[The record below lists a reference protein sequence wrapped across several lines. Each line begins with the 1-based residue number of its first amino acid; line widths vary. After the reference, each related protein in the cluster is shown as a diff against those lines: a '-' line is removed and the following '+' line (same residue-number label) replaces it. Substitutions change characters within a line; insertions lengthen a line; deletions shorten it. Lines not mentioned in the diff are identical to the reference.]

1 MEQKIDMIVNRLPAK
16 TWNRLSV
23 NQAEIKNLEANGWQ
37 RPAVTVRYPKDE
49 KPIVRELTTEQES
62 SVYKK
67 MEQIRTGM
75 GAEVSRLK
83 PGDAT
88 DICVETVEEGGES
101 DERRERMRRDEVVL
115 VLDYPDRKNCF
126 QDVKIY
132 AKAGESVTV
141 WTVVRSKKDAEGK
154 AVLRTLLQAEENAKI
169 RLVQVD
175 LLGDRMQL
183 FNDIGVESGKQAQ
196 IEVMQLFLGAEKIW
210 AGSYAALTGEKS
222 HLQLDAGYYREKQQL
237 LDMNYVAQHIG
248 KKTESNMNV
257 GGVLQDASKKVFRG
271 TIDFPLGC
279 VGAKGDE
286 MEDVLI
292 LGEDAINQ
300 TVPLILCAE
309 EDVEG
314 NHGAS
319 IGRPADEIL
328 FYLASRGLSEE
339 DACNLLARAK
349 LEALCNRIGEKEIA
363 EQAENWLW
371 EVTGDEA

>member
-1 MEQKIDMIVNRLPAK
+1 M
-16 TWNRLSV
+16 
-23 NQAEIKNLEANGWQ
+23 
-37 RPAVTVRYPKDE
+37 
-49 KPIVRELTTEQES
+49 
-62 SVYKK
+62 
-67 MEQIRTGM
+67 
-75 GAEVSRLK
+75 
-83 PGDAT
+83 
-88 DICVETVEEGGES
+88 
-101 DERRERMRRDEVVL
+101 
-115 VLDYPDRKNCF
+115 
-126 QDVKIY
+126 
-132 AKAGESVTV
+132 
-141 WTVVRSKKDAEGK
+141 
-154 AVLRTLLQAEENAKI
+154 
-169 RLVQVD
+169 QVD

-196 IEVMQLFLGAEKIW
+196 IEVVQLFLGAEKIW

-222 HLQLDAGYYREKQQL
+222 HLQLDVGYYREKQQL

-309 EDVEG
+309 DDVEG

-319 IGRPADEIL
+319 IGRPADEVL

-349 LEALCNRIGEKEIA
+349 LEALCNRIGEQKIA

>member
-1 MEQKIDMIVNRLPAK
+1 MKQTIDMTVNRLPAK

-23 NQAEIKNLEANGWQ
+23 NQAEIKDLTVDGWQ
-37 RPAVTVRYPKDE
+37 RPVVTVRCPKDE
-49 KPIVRELTTEQES
+49 KPVVKELTAGQQAS
-62 SVYKK
+62 LYKE
-67 MEQIRTGM
+67 MEKIRTGM
-75 GAEVSRLK
+75 GVEVSHLK
-83 PGDAT
+83 PEDAT
-88 DICVETVEEGGES
+88 DICVETTGDSEGAIPN
-101 DERRERMRRDEVVL
+101 DLQTAL
-115 VLDYPDRKNCF
+115 VFDYQDQGNCF
-126 QDVKIY
+126 QDVKIH

-141 WTVVRSKKDAEGK
+141 WTVVRSEKDAEGK
-154 AVLRTLLQAEENAKI
+154 AVLRTLMQAEENAKI

-183 FNDIGVESGKQAQ
+183 FNDIGAESGKQAQ
-196 IEVMQLFLGAEKIW
+196 IEVVQLFLGAEKIW
-210 AGSYAALTGEKS
+210 AGSYATLTGEKS
-222 HLQLDAGYYREKQQL
+222 NLQLAAGYYREKQQL

-279 VGAKGDE
+279 AGAKGDE

-319 IGRPADEIL
+319 IGRPADDVL
-328 FYLASRGLSEE
+328 FYLAGRGLSEE

-349 LEALCNRIGEKEIA
+349 LEALCNQIGDKEIA

>member
-23 NQAEIKNLEANGWQ
+23 NQAEVKDLAFDGWQ
-37 RPAVTVRYPKDE
+37 RPVITVRYPKDE
-49 KPIVRELTTEQES
+49 KPVVKELVTEQEDTL
-62 SVYKK
+62 YKG
-67 MEQIRTGM
+67 MEKIHTGM

-83 PGDAT
+83 PKGAT
-88 DICVETVEEGGES
+88 DICVETAEEREMSNERKES
-101 DERRERMRRDEVVL
+101 MRCDEVVL
-115 VLDYPDRKNCF
+115 VLDYPDQKNCF
-126 QDVKIY
+126 QDVKIH
-132 AKAGESVTV
+132 ANAGESVTV

-154 AVLRTLLQAEENAKI
+154 AVLRTLMRAEEDAKI

-183 FNDIGVESGKQAQ
+183 FNDIGAESGKQAQ
-196 IEVMQLFLGAEKIW
+196 IEVVQLFLGAEKIW
-210 AGSYAALTGEKS
+210 AGSYATLTGEKS

-257 GGVLQDASKKVFRG
+257 GGVLQNASKKVFRG

-279 VGAKGDE
+279 VSAKGDE

-319 IGRPADEIL
+319 IGRPADEVL

-349 LEALCNRIGEKEIA
+349 LEALCNCIGEQEIA
-363 EQAENWLW
+363 EQAENWLL

>member
-23 NQAEIKNLEANGWQ
+23 NQAEIKDLTADGWQ

-83 PGDAT
+83 PGHAA

-132 AKAGESVTV
+132 ARAGESVTV
-141 WTVVRSKKDAEGK
+141 WTVVSSKKDTEGK

-175 LLGDRMQL
+175 LLGDRMEL

-196 IEVMQLFLGAEKIW
+196 IEVVQLFLGAEKIW

-222 HLQLDAGYYREKQQL
+222 HLQLDAGYYREK
-237 LDMNYVAQHIG
+237 H
-248 KKTESNMNV
+248 S
-257 GGVLQDASKKVFRG
+257 
-271 TIDFPLGC
+271 C
-279 VGAKGDE
+279 
-286 MEDVLI
+286 
-292 LGEDAINQ
+292 
-300 TVPLILCAE
+300 
-309 EDVEG
+309 
-314 NHGAS
+314 
-319 IGRPADEIL
+319 
-328 FYLASRGLSEE
+328 
-339 DACNLLARAK
+339 
-349 LEALCNRIGEKEIA
+349 
-363 EQAENWLW
+363 
-371 EVTGDEA
+371 

>member
-1 MEQKIDMIVNRLPAK
+1 
-16 TWNRLSV
+16 
-23 NQAEIKNLEANGWQ
+23 
-37 RPAVTVRYPKDE
+37 
-49 KPIVRELTTEQES
+49 
-62 SVYKK
+62 
-67 MEQIRTGM
+67 M

-126 QDVKIY
+126 QNVKIY

-196 IEVMQLFLGAEKIW
+196 IEVVQLFLGAEKIW
-210 AGSYAALTGEKS
+210 AGSYATLTGEMS

-300 TVPLILCAE
+300 TVPLILCA
-309 EDVEG
+309 
-314 NHGAS
+314 
-319 IGRPADEIL
+319 
-328 FYLASRGLSEE
+328 
-339 DACNLLARAK
+339 
-349 LEALCNRIGEKEIA
+349 
-363 EQAENWLW
+363 
-371 EVTGDEA
+371 

>member
-23 NQAEIKNLEANGWQ
+23 NQAEIKDLEADGWTK
-37 RPAVTVRYPKDE
+37 PAVTVRYPKDE
-49 KPIVRELTTEQES
+49 KPVVKELTAAQEDAL
-62 SVYKK
+62 YKE
-67 MEQIRTGM
+67 MEQIHTGM

-83 PGDAT
+83 PESAT
-88 DICVETVEEGGES
+88 DICVETAGDSEGTVQ
-101 DERRERMRRDEVVL
+101 DDVQTAL
-115 VLDYPDRKNCF
+115 VFDYPDQKNCF

-141 WTVVRSKKDAEGK
+141 WTVVRSEKNVEGK
-154 AVLRTLLQAEENAKI
+154 AVLRTLMQAEENAKI

-183 FNDIGVESGKQAQ
+183 FNDIGADSGKQAQ
-196 IEVMQLFLGAEKIW
+196 IEVVQLFLGAEKIW
-210 AGSYAALTGEKS
+210 AGSYAMLTGEKS
-222 HLQLDAGYYREKQQL
+222 NLQLAAGYYREKQQL

-248 KKTESNMNV
+248 KKTESSMNV

-279 VGAKGDE
+279 AGAKGDE

-319 IGRPADEIL
+319 IGRPADDVL

-349 LEALCNRIGEKEIA
+349 LEALCNQIGEQEIA

>member
-23 NQAEIKNLEANGWQ
+23 NQAEIKDLTADGWQ

-83 PGDAT
+83 PEDAT

-101 DERRERMRRDEVVL
+101 D
-115 VLDYPDRKNCF
+115 RKNCF

-132 AKAGESVTV
+132 ARAGESVTV

-196 IEVMQLFLGAEKIW
+196 IEVVQLFLGAEKIW
-210 AGSYAALTGEKS
+210 AGSYATLTGEKS
-222 HLQLDAGYYREKQQL
+222 HLQLDVGYYREKQQL

-309 EDVEG
+309 DDVEG

-319 IGRPADEIL
+319 IGRPADEVL

-349 LEALCNRIGEKEIA
+349 LEALCNRIGEQKIA

-371 EVTGDEA
+371 EVTGDET